1 MFLWLGFFLCGFAIV
16 FSGYRLSKYGDI
28 IAEKTG
34 LGRTWVGLVLMATVT
49 SLPELMTG
57 ISSVAVVG
65 VPDIAVGDA
74 LGSCAFNIL
83 ILVFL
88 DASVRKVPICTR
100 AHQGNV
106 LSAGFGILLLS
117 IAALGIFT
125 AEMPLPGGWIGMS
138 TVLIVIIYFAAMRT
152 VFSYEKRHIQSTAQA
167 EAPEVRYGEVYLK
180 GAVRNYA
187 LNALVVIAAAAVLP
201 GIGEGIAGA
210 TGLGETFVG
219 NIFIAL
225 ITSLPEVVVSL
236 AAVRLGAVDLAIGNL
251 FGSNIF
257 NVLILAVDDALF
269 FPGPLFSSVEP
280 SHIIPALSA
289 IAMTSIAVIGL
300 TYRAR
305 RKPFFLAWD
314 AMAIVAVF
322 AANMGLLYLNR

>member
-1 MFLWLGFFLCGFAIV
+1 MFLWVGFFLCGFAIL
-16 FSGYRLSKYGDI
+16 FSGYGLSKYGDI

-34 LGRTWVGLVLMATVT
+34 LGRTWVGLVLIATVT

-65 VPDIAVGDA
+65 VPDIAVGNA
-74 LGSCAFNIL
+74 LGSCAFNLL
-83 ILVFL
+83 ILAFL
-88 DASVRKVPICTR
+88 DASVRKVPISSR

-117 IAALGIFT
+117 VVALGIYT
-125 AEMPLPGGWIGMS
+125 AELPLPGRWIGIY
-138 TVLIVIIYFAAMRT
+138 TFFIVMIYLAAMRI
-152 VFSYEKRHIQSTAQA
+152 VFSYEKRQIEIMVKAGA
-167 EAPEVRYGEVYLK
+167 AEVRYGEVSLK
-180 GAVRNYA
+180 SAVRNYA
-187 LNALVVIAAAAVLP
+187 LNALVVIIAAAVLP
-201 GIGEGIAGA
+201 SVGEGIAEA

-219 NIFIAL
+219 NVFIAL
-225 ITSLPEVVVSL
+225 ITVLPEVVVSL
-236 AAVRLGAVDLAIGNL
+236 SAVRLGAVDLAIGNL

-269 FPGPLFSSVEP
+269 VRGPLFSHVEP

-305 RKPFFLAWD
+305 RKPVFLAWD
-314 AMAIVAVF
+314 AIAIVVIF
-322 AANMGLLYLNR
+322 IVDMMLLYMHR